1 MPPTRITA
9 RQKAYLDAMDIGVW
23 RLRESASVAIPD
35 TDCVPGLK
43 LGPGSGGILLICA
56 EDTDSASRLAND
68 INRALGSVPV
78 WAWPY
83 ADDGGVDPIG
93 VDLNGVDL
101 IGAIEENLFTT
112 VAIFG
117 TDLAVQFFAGEIP
130 VSLNSAKM
138 VLLPAMRDILDRAE
152 SRRALWDTFCR
163 SGMVKVRDHNA

>member
-1 MPPTRITA
+1 MPPTRITTK
-9 RQKAYLDAMDIGVW
+9 QQAYLDAMDIGVW
-23 RLRESASVAIPD
+23 CLRESASVAIPD

-83 ADDGGVDPIG
+83 ADDGGVD
-93 VDLNGVDL
+93 L

-152 SRRALWDTFCR
+152 SRRALWVTFCR